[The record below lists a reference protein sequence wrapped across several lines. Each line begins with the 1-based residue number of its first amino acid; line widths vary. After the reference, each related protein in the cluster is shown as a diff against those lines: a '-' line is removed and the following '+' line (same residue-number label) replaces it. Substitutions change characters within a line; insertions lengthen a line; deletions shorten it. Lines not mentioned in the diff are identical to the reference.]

1 MKTSKDDLP
10 FWMYWGAH
18 EYPTRSMSPVQP
30 PCEPHPVFI
39 ACRML
44 LALSLLTGVIYPLV
58 VTGIAKVALRRTAS
72 GSIVLRD
79 GQPVGSELL
88 AQRFVATQYFWP
100 RPSAGDDSTHY
111 ATVPSSA
118 SNLGPTSSNLMALVC
133 ARADH
138 FRAAHGLPNNVA
150 VPPDMLFT
158 SGSGLDPH
166 ISPASA
172 RLQIQRVAQA
182 RHYDAATTERLRQL
196 VEQSVVPPQLGF
208 LGEPRVNV
216 LYLNLT
222 LDQLQ

>member
-10 FWMYWGAH
+10 FWMYWGAQA
-18 EYPTRSMSPVQP
+18 YPRRSMTPAEPSR
-30 PCEPHPVFI
+30 EPHPAFI

-44 LALSLLTGVIYPLV
+44 LVLSLVTGLIYPLV

-88 AQRFVATQYFWP
+88 AQRFAAAKYFWP
-100 RPSAGDDSTHY
+100 RPSAGDDGTNY
-111 ATVPSSA
+111 VAVPSSA
-118 SNLGPTSSNLMALVC
+118 SNLGPTSSNLMALVR
-133 ARADH
+133 ARADQ
-138 FRAAHGLPNNVA
+138 FRAAHGLPDNA
-150 VPPDMLFT
+150 TVPPDMLFA

-196 VEQSVVPPQLGF
+196 VEQSVEPPQLGF

-216 LYLNLT
+216 LHLNLT